1 MNGWFIASL
10 PGTCTDCGNRTKTND
25 RVRYPA
31 NEPDDIRLCETCGSV
46 ARDLLE
52 VLAMSA

>member
-52 VLAMSA
+52 VLAMT